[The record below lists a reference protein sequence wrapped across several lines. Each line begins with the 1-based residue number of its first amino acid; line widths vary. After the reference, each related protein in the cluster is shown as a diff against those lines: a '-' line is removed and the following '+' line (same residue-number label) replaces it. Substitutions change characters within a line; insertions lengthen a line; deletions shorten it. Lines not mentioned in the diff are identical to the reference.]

1 MKTSFQYH
9 ISGLLR
15 GISLTLIILLI
26 SCASNVHNGSKNDT
40 AIVLRA
46 YKKALEK
53 QIAEEDEKERQ
64 QIKQDSLETYK
75 KQLEIEILER
85 QIEISKDAPT
95 TSMSSQKTGITEL
108 PPPETPTNIAVVDFT
123 GNNVSSGEVRALT
136 DRLRVELFKTKYF
149 KVLEREMMEEIL
161 TEQGF
166 QQTGCATDECMVRV
180 GKLIGVEQIVG
191 GSISK
196 VGRTYSVSSRI
207 VSVETGKILKGTT
220 YDYKGE
226 IDELLTEGMRMVAIG
241 LVQ

>member
-46 YKKALEK
+46 YKKAIEK

-85 QIEISKDAPT
+85 QIW
-95 TSMSSQKTGITEL
+95 
-108 PPPETPTNIAVVDFT
+108 
-123 GNNVSSGEVRALT
+123 
-136 DRLRVELFKTKYF
+136 
-149 KVLEREMMEEIL
+149 
-161 TEQGF
+161 
-166 QQTGCATDECMVRV
+166 ECMDNR
-180 GKLIGVEQIVG
+180 
-191 GSISK
+191 
-196 VGRTYSVSSRI
+196 SSR
-207 VSVETGKILKGTT
+207 
-220 YDYKGE
+220 
-226 IDELLTEGMRMVAIG
+226 
-241 LVQ
+241 